1 MRAFVGLIAGV
12 ITGIVISPGTDQ
24 NVAGGTIIII
34 GIVFYIISYGVAKN
48 IAKNIP
54 QTMRRKLVTNGIFP
68 FIFMLLMFM
77 IIVYTGLHQKSQVK
91 ILDAIE
97 YKHTLLWNY
106 RTPGIPDELFERT
119 EQVPI
124 TKEDVRALV
133 LSKLRLKEEFLQ

>member
-12 ITGIVISPGTDQ
+12 ITGIVIAPGTDQ

-77 IIVYTGLHQKSQVK
+77 IIVYTGLHQKIV
-91 ILDAIE
+91 
-97 YKHTLLWNY
+97 
-106 RTPGIPDELFERT
+106 G
-119 EQVPI
+119 
-124 TKEDVRALV
+124 
-133 LSKLRLKEEFLQ
+133 